1 MTSTEKLN
9 SVRDALDYNEDIR
22 RWYAEQHGFIASMLT
37 VESVVTYGTG
47 GHGDL
52 ADQIL
57 SDVAVSADL
66 RE

>member
-1 MTSTEKLN
+1 MTGTEKLN
-9 SVRDALDYNEDIR
+9 TVRDALDYNEDIR
-22 RWYAEQHGFIASMLT
+22 RWYAEQHGLIASMLT

-57 SDVAVSADL
+57 SDVVNSGDL
-66 RE
+66 QE